1 MKIHII
7 LFILL
12 GGQLM
17 SDEKDIIVLGAGCFW
32 CVEAVYERVE
42 GVINVEAGY
51 SNGHTEKPT
60 YKEVCTGN
68 TGYAEVAKVSFDPRK
83 VDLSEILDIFW
94 RAHDPTTLNRQGA
107 DVGTQYRS
115 GIYFNTD
122 EQKDVAERSL
132 NEAQKSFNG
141 KIVTEILPLEKYTVA
156 EDYHQN
162 YYENNKNAPYCS
174 FVITPKLKKL
184 KLD

>member
-83 VDLSEILDIFW
+83 VDLREILDIFW